1 MEYDDVHL
9 LCGKYWII
17 LNGELTEGHAEL
29 TAEEKKPRI
38 CCFLLLKIHCLIIL
52 FCFISY
58 QMNFFL
64 QCSHPKVSMINIVK
78 VSQANSI
85 SAEAKRMFLYRICC
99 KWFITHVIWTN
110 IKSLYKSFLY
120 VNLMIWMILKTQK
133 LIENI
138 CYIKYCWQISFLI
151 LFIKSIMKLTVYHS
165 IRIETTLL

>member
-1 MEYDDVHL
+1 MLFFVVENSLSNH
-9 LCGKYWII
+9 
-17 LNGELTEGHAEL
+17 
-29 TAEEKKPRI
+29 
-38 CCFLLLKIHCLIIL
+38 FIL
-52 FCFISY
+52 FYFLP
-58 QMNFFL
+58 NEFFL

-78 VSQANSI
+78 VLQANSI
-85 SAEAKRMFLYRICC
+85 SAELKRMFLYQICC

-138 CYIKYCWQISFLI
+138 CYIKYCWLSFLI

>member
-1 MEYDDVHL
+1 MFSKLIMWPSMEYDDVHL

-29 TAEEKKPRI
+29 TAEEKKNQN
-38 CCFLLLKIHCLIIL
+38 LLFFVVENSLSNHFIL
-52 FCFISY
+52 FYFLP
-58 QMNFFL
+58 NEFFL

-120 VNLMIWMILKTQK
+120 VNLMI
-133 LIENI
+133 
-138 CYIKYCWQISFLI
+138 
-151 LFIKSIMKLTVYHS
+151 
-165 IRIETTLL
+165 